1 MVVLV
6 SVFLFGTIAAIS
18 LNNDFGRLEV
28 TKVSIPNGA
37 LTLSGLLY
45 RPDYVSEATPA
56 PGIVLAH
63 GLSEAKQMMSG
74 IALELA
80 RNGFVALAID
90 LLGHGNSDGKLSQG
104 NEDHSLGVV
113 AAVHYLQS
121 LSYVDHRIGLAGHSL
136 GGGAIRAAAVNCT
149 SIYACVFIGGGL
161 GSMVSEPEYGYL
173 NTTFP
178 KNLLIAIGKYDVL
191 FNLTELKTEQLLPV
205 FGTSDTVI
213 PDAVYGNFSLSTAR
227 KLVIPSATHLFEP
240 IDPLVVSEAVSW
252 MTYSLKT
259 GDVLAARVE
268 IGSAYLLRE
277 FAIVTSLVAF
287 VGIVLVMSLFLCGL
301 LHLRVRDETTGEQY
315 GALEGWKVFL
325 AWSLLGLLLFLPMS
339 FVGSQIPFPP
349 MIFGGSI
356 AWWMLATSLVG
367 LLVLKLLAPRFSSVK
382 LKIGS
387 VLSESFNRR
396 GLITAFVLFGFMFTV
411 AGALQILFVTDL
423 RILVPIFSIL
433 WPPIR
438 ILMLLAFLPF
448 FIAFFFVEGLFLH
461 RLRKR
466 DQRTGVLFEIK
477 DVLKVIMIKVGP
489 FVALICLQY
498 FPWVLLGFPL
508 FPGMVGFLM
517 EFLWLF
523 VPFFALSTATSWW
536 FYRSTLS
543 LGLGVVFNAL
553 ISAWVAAVVFP
564 F

>member
-1 MVVLV
+1 MVVLA
-6 SVFLFGTIAAIS
+6 SVFLFGTVVAIS
-18 LNNDFGRLEV
+18 LNDDFGRLEI
-28 TKVSIPNGA
+28 TKVFIPNGA
-37 LTLSGLLY
+37 LELSGLLY
-45 RPDYVSEATPA
+45 RPGYVSDAAPA
-56 PGIVLAH
+56 PRIVLAH

-80 RNGFVALAID
+80 RNGFVALAVD
-90 LLGHGNSDGKLSQG
+90 LLGHGNSGGKLSQG

-113 AAVHYLQS
+113 TAVHYLQS
-121 LSYVDHRIGLAGHSL
+121 LSYVDHRIGLVGHSL
-136 GGGAIRAAAVNCT
+136 GGGAIRAAVASCT
-149 SIYACVFIGGGL
+149 NIYACVFIGSGL

-178 KNLLIAIGKYDVL
+178 KNLLIAVGKYDVL
-191 FNLTELKTEQLLPV
+191 FNLTELETEQLLPV
-205 FGTSDTVI
+205 FGTSDAVI
-213 PDAVYGNFSLSTAR
+213 PNSVYGNFSLSIAR
-227 KLVIPSATHLFEP
+227 KLVIPSTTHLFEP

-252 MTYSLKT
+252 MTYSLKS
-259 GDVLAARVE
+259 DVLAARVE
-268 IGSAYLLRE
+268 IGSVYLLRE

-287 VGIVLVMSLFLCGL
+287 VGIVLVLSLLLCEGL
-301 LHLRVRDETTGEQY
+301 HVGVRRETTGEQY

-325 AWSLLGLLLFLPMS
+325 AWGLLGLLLFLPMS
-339 FVGSQIPFPP
+339 LVGSQIPFPP
-349 MIFGGSI
+349 MVFGGSI

-367 LLVLKLLAPRFSSVK
+367 LLVLKFFAPRFSSVR

-387 VLSESFNRR
+387 ILSESFSRR
-396 GLITAFVLFGFMFTV
+396 GLITAFVLFGFMFAV
-411 AGALQILFVTDL
+411 VGALQILFVTDL
-423 RILVPIFSIL
+423 RILVPIFNIL

-448 FIAFFFVEGLFLH
+448 FLAYFFVEGLFLH

-466 DQRTGVLFEIK
+466 NQRTGVLFEIQ

-498 FPWVLLGFPL
+498 LPWVLLGFPL

-523 VPFFALSTATSWW
+523 VPIFAMSTACSWW
-536 FYRSTLS
+536 FYRNTSS
-543 LGLGVVFNAL
+543 IGLGVIFNAL
-553 ISAWVAAVVFP
+553 IFAWVAAVVFP